1 MKVYGDVTE
10 LVGNTPLVRL
20 KKIDSELQGNIIAK
34 LEYYN
39 PMGSIKDRI
48 ALSMIDGAEKS
59 GELKEGNTIVEPTSG
74 NTGVGLSFVSSIK
87 GYDLILT
94 MPENMSE
101 ERKKILRIF
110 GTELILTD
118 RKAGMEGA
126 VKKAKELV
134 RENDDYIMLDQ
145 FENPA
150 NPDIHRKT
158 TAGEIWDDM
167 EGNIDALVAGI
178 GTGGTITG
186 IGEVL
191 KEKRPDIR
199 IIGVEPSGSPV
210 LSEGKSGSHNI
221 QGIGAGFVPDVLN
234 ENVLDEVIT
243 VEDED
248 AFHMC
253 RLLARKEGILAG
265 ISSGAALHAAVRVAE
280 RNEYQGKNIVVI
292 FPDSGERYLS
302 TELFDKV

>member
-1 MKVYGDVTE
+1 MKVYDDVTE
-10 LVGNTPLVRL
+10 LIGNTPLVRL
-20 KKIDSELQGNIIAK
+20 NNIDAGYKGNIIAK

-48 ALSMIDGAEKS
+48 ALSMIDDAEKS

-74 NTGVGLSFVSSIK
+74 NTGIGLSFVSSIK

-118 RKAGMEGA
+118 EKEGMEGV

-158 TAGEIWDDM
+158 TVEEIWGDM

-186 IGEVL
+186 IGEVF
-191 KEKRPDIR
+191 KEKRLGIR

-234 ENVLDEVIT
+234 EDVLDEIIT

-265 ISSGAALHAAVRVAE
+265 ISSGAALHAAVQVAE
-280 RNEYQGKNIVVI
+280 RNEYEDKNIVVI